1 MPTDQERL
9 TSLEQGVSDLNH
21 NVTILQG
28 VIGSQG
34 ADIQAM
40 KAELECMGVRLDGM
54 DAHLET
60 LSRQMQEQFTA
71 TNTSIAALSQ
81 RFDVSVTAMNQRLET
96 IIALLTG
103 GTGASSKDE

>member
-34 ADIQAM
+34 GDIRVI
-40 KAELECMGVRLDGM
+40 K
-54 DAHLET
+54 
-60 LSRQMQEQFTA
+60 EQLA
-71 TNTSIAALSQ
+71 C
-81 RFDVSVTAMNQRLET
+81 R
-96 IIALLTG
+96 
-103 GTGASSKDE
+103 